1 MMKTKWTKL
10 ATAAAMLMFSTA
22 AAQAT
27 TLRAFVSSTGN
38 DANAATNC
46 AQTAPCRTFAAAFP
60 TVTPGGEL
68 IALDSAGY
76 GPLTN
81 IDKAITIAA
90 VPGATAFVIVATGT
104 SGFTIN
110 GGAGDS
116 IVLRNISFNG
126 TSAANTTGITHNTGK
141 LVIENCEITQT
152 TIAGLRGFAGTI
164 IAQHTSFSGNLG
176 RGVHVSG
183 TAKAD
188 MVDVL
193 IANNGTG
200 LTANGS
206 CQSTFVRIDS
216 GSVLNNTLGFEMLNG
231 VCAPNQGSLPP
242 NIFLRGDGGVRVNVI
257 GNTTVVGPSTG
268 FGSVVVVGVYS
279 SITSTAYPPGP

>member
-1 MMKTKWTKL
+1 MKTKWTNL
-10 ATAAAMLMFSTA
+10 ATAAALLIVSA
-22 AAQAT
+22 AAAHAT

-46 AQTAPCRTFAAAFP
+46 AQTAPCRTFAGAFP

-81 IDKAITIAA
+81 INKAITIAA

-110 GGAGDS
+110 GAAGDS

-126 TSAANTTGITHNTGK
+126 TSAANTTGITHNTGM
-141 LVIENCEITQT
+141 LVLDKCEFTQT
-152 TIAGLRGFAGTI
+152 TVAGLRGFAGTI
-164 IAQHTSFSGNLG
+164 IARHTSFSGNGG

-183 TAKAD
+183 SAKANL
-188 MVDVL
+188 VDVL

-200 LTANGS
+200 VTANGNCIATS
-206 CQSTFVRIDS
+206 VRIDS

-231 VCAPNQGSLPP
+231 GCAISQGSLSP
-242 NIFLRGDGGVRVNVI
+242 NIFLRGDGGLRVNVF
-257 GNTTVVGPSTG
+257 GNLIVVGPSPG
-268 FGSVVVVGVYS
+268 PGSVAAVGTYS
-279 SITSTAYPPGP
+279 SITSTTYPPAP